1 MTSDEIKNTRA
12 GTIEFW
18 LQELAYQ
25 VAVSNESTERFDQ
38 ERKAD
43 GEADRKALAATLN
56 GIDPPLGFFD

>member
-1 MTSDEIKNTRA
+1 MTSDEIKNTTA

-25 VAVSNESTERFDQ
+25 VALSNESTERFDQ

-43 GEADRKALAATLN
+43 READHKALVETLG
-56 GIDPPLGFFD
+56 GIAPPPRNFD